1 MTRPTAE
8 QIRELLKL
16 DPHPIEGGYFAS
28 TYASRSHI
36 AKEALP
42 HGYPG
47 PRLVGTAIY
56 YLLTK
61 DTFSALHRLP
71 GDEIFHFYL
80 GDPVEMLELRPDGTS
95 AVIPLGQDLAAGM
108 RPQHVVAGGVWQG
121 SRLRPG
127 GEYALLGT
135 TMAPGFDYAD
145 YQTGA
150 RDQLIAQYPGQR
162 ERIKAL
168 TRD

>member
-1 MTRPTAE
+1 
-8 QIRELLKL
+8 
-16 DPHPIEGGYFAS
+16 
-28 TYASRSHI
+28 
-36 AKEALP
+36 
-42 HGYPG
+42 
-47 PRLVGTAIY
+47 
-56 YLLTK
+56 
-61 DTFSALHRLP
+61 
-71 GDEIFHFYL
+71 
-80 GDPVEMLELRPDGTS
+80 
-95 AVIPLGQDLAAGM
+95 M

-135 TMAPGFDYAD
+135 IMAPGFDYTD

-162 ERIKAL
+162 ERIRAL